1 MTART
6 AMAAAQAAL
15 RAAGLTDPRC
25 ARLLLEHALGM
36 QGAALLAA
44 LDATL
49 SPATQAAFESAVA
62 RAAAGE
68 PLQYVL
74 GSWDF
79 YGRPFRCDR
88 RALIPRADTETLVEA
103 ALEDLRPRSMPHT
116 IDVGSGTGCVGI
128 TLKLECPA
136 AQVTLCDISPDALAL
151 AAENA
156 ALLGADV
163 ELVQADLK
171 AGLPGGPYD
180 IIVSNP
186 PYINA
191 ADMAALP
198 AQVAAHEPHQALYG
212 GPDGLDLVR
221 ALAAHS
227 PNALRPGGAIFIEIG
242 YDQSAAAQS
251 ILRAALGNAR
261 AIRDLC
267 GVERVVT
274 ARKEDNHA
282 GTKDQ

>member
-1 MTART
+1 
-6 AMAAAQAAL
+6 MAAAQAAL
-15 RAAGLTDPRC
+15 RAAGLTDPRA

-44 LDATL
+44 LDAPL
-49 SPATQAAFESAVA
+49 SPAAQAAFEGAVA
-62 RAAAGE
+62 RAAASE

-88 RALIPRADTETLVEA
+88 RALIPRADTETLAQA
-103 ALEDLRPRSMPHT
+103 ALEAMKPPGNAQAHCL
-116 IDVGSGTGCVGI
+116 DVGCGTGCVGI

-136 AQVTLCDISPDALAL
+136 AEVTLCDISAEALAL

-163 ELVQADLK
+163 ALVQADLR
-171 AGLPGGPYD
+171 ASLPGGPYD
-180 IIVSNP
+180 VIVSNP

-198 AQVAAHEPHQALYG
+198 AQVAAHEPHLALYG

-221 ALAAHS
+221 ALAAHA

-242 YDQSAAAQS
+242 YDQSAAAQT

-282 GTKDQ
+282 GTKAQ